1 MRVISGFLGGRTFA
15 SPGGHRTHP
24 MSDKVRG
31 GLFGVLGDIKGLNVL
46 DAFAGSGALSI
57 EAVSR
62 GAKHAVAIDVDKRAH
77 VVMAENI
84 KSLDIA
90 DRIKVIRAYAGAW
103 STRHQAQMFDLIF
116 VDPPYDNPPYRDLD
130 SLPRH
135 LKDTGTLVLSWP
147 GSEKPCK
154 FEGLS
159 IVQTKDYG
167 DAQLVFYQKI
177 R

>member
-1 MRVISGFLGGRTFA
+1 MRVIAGFLGGRTFA
-15 SPGGHRTHP
+15 APGGHRTHP

-31 GLFGVLGDIKGLNVL
+31 GLFGVLGDIKGLEVL

-57 EAVSR
+57 EAISR
-62 GAKHAVAIDVDKRAH
+62 GAKHATAIDVDKRAH
-77 VVMAENI
+77 AVITDNI
-84 KSLDIA
+84 RTLDIT
-90 DRIKVIRAYAGAW
+90 DRIKAIRAYAGAW
-103 STRHQAQMFDLIF
+103 STRHQDQLFDLIF

-135 LKDTGTLVLSWP
+135 LKDNGTLVLSWP
-147 GSEKPCK
+147 GNQKPCK
-154 FEGLS
+154 FDKLAV
-159 IVQTKDYG
+159 VQTKGYG